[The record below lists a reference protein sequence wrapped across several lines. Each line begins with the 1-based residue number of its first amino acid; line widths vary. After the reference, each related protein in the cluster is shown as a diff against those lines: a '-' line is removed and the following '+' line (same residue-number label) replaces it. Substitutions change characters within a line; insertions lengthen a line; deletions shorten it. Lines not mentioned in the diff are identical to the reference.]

1 MLAYNP
7 QFVLFIAILFNV
19 LTVMVIT
26 GLLEYKGKVKKALGV
41 AFVDTGCTIDYFP
54 QYFSSKAIACYV
66 VMMIVISAIFMERAL
81 PWQFAAFGF
90 VSVFVF
96 FNYSNKLTSRWR
108 RYSHQEFTMKVF
120 NTALVIRLVYV
131 VFVYF
136 FYIEMTGNPHAFHAN
151 DEWLYQDMAVVWKKY
166 GMEEFINQMH
176 DYIELSDAGYCWWLA
191 IEYKILGV
199 YVLPARLLKCLID
212 SCTCILLYNLAVR
225 NFGEA
230 VGKIAA
236 VFYMLLPNA
245 WYYCGITLK
254 ETEMVFL
261 FVLFLERSDLVF
273 HFPRV
278 KFKDL
283 LLPLLVVIIM
293 FTFRTALAAVMF
305 AALAAAIMFSPG
317 KQLVWWKKILYGG
330 IFGAWILFAVGA
342 EFVEET
348 QQLWEGRMNSAEVGY
363 QWRAEIENG
372 NSFATYASASVFAPL
387 IFTIPF
393 ATTVNVLD
401 QENQMMMNGANFIK
415 NIMSGFVIFTMLVFL
430 FRGDWRRYVLPIAA
444 MLGYLVVLVFSNFA
458 HSERFHFP
466 AMPLE
471 MMFAAYG
478 VTRMTNR
485 HKHWFMVWIV
495 GVAIMNV
502 LWALIKLRGRG
513 LA

>member
-7 QFVLFIAILFNV
+7 QFVLFIAIVFNV
-19 LTVMVIT
+19 LTVMVVT
-26 GLLEYKGKVKKALGV
+26 GLLEYKGQVKKALG
-41 AFVDTGCTIDYFP
+41 ASFVDTGCTIDYFP
-54 QYFSSKAIACYV
+54 HYFSSKAITCYV
-66 VMMIVISAIFMERAL
+66 VTMVVISAMFMGNAL
-81 PWQFAAFGF
+81 PLQFVAFGF

-96 FNYSNKLTSRWR
+96 FYYSNKLTSRWR
-108 RYSHQEFTMKVF
+108 RYSHQEFTRKVF
-120 NTALVIRLVYV
+120 NTALVIRIVYM
-131 VFVYF
+131 VFIYF
-136 FYIEMTGNPHAFHAN
+136 YYIEMTGVPHAYHAG
-151 DEWLYQDMAVVWKKY
+151 DEWLYHGMAMVWKKN
-166 GMEEFINQMH
+166 GLEEFLNEMKGFIAF
-176 DYIELSDAGYCWWLA
+176 SDAGYCWWLA
-191 IEYKILGV
+191 IEYRIFGV
-199 YVLPARLLKCLID
+199 YSFAARLVKCLID
-212 SCTCILLYNLAVR
+212 SCTCILLYNLAER

-230 VGKIAA
+230 VGRVAA

-245 WYYCGITLK
+245 WYYCGVTLK

-261 FVLFLERSDLVF
+261 FILFLERSDLVF

-278 KFKDL
+278 KIKDL
-283 LLPLLVVIIM
+283 LLPLLVIVIM

-305 AALAAAIMFSPG
+305 ASLIAVVVFSSG
-317 KQLVWWKKILYGG
+317 KQMVWWKKVLFSIV
-330 IFGAWILFAVGA
+330 FGAGMLFAVGS
-342 EFVEET
+342 EMVEET
-348 QQLWEGRMNSAEVGY
+348 QQLWEGRTDSTEVGY

-372 NSFATYASASVFAPL
+372 NSFARYASASVFAPL

-393 ATTVNVLD
+393 ATTVNVKD

-415 NIMSGFVIFTMLVFL
+415 NIMSGFVLFTMLVFL
-430 FRGDWRRYVLPIAA
+430 FRGDWRRYVLPVAA
-444 MLGYLVVLVFSNFA
+444 MMGYLVVLVFSNFA

-466 AMPLE
+466 VMPLE